1 MIETTCPSCGKAYR
15 LKPELS
21 GRKARC
27 RNCSNMFLVPDEEID
42 DLDMESVAIES
53 FRPHARPERRVS
65 RPSTPAGIDF
75 SAGYEADEDDEDES
89 DAADF
94 RPRPASRP
102 PAWKTAKK
110 RTSQGPQVPVSVIVG
125 VPAAIAALALIV
137 FFVVPLIK
145 GPSIAEITGLDEAL
159 VARFEMS
166 DDPPIGTPAPA
177 DMKPLVG
184 PPIRDLSGNRLIFD
198 ELIALMEEYR
208 QKLSEVRDFGTF
220 AVAIDFVEKSLKP
233 RMMGLRDEQNR
244 LPDALTKKENSLMR
258 DHYLRYVKAFDEVL
272 GEFDRIRKIPD
283 SEEIVIDEAY
293 LNQLRAFKGMIE
305 KEFTNMEPVVDS
317 RPEGDPTKYAELRVV
332 GTDTPEM
339 KACFEARLFTRHPI
353 KYIKIHQNGTA
364 PTRYA
369 VWPIDDVSD
378 FARGIQAGR
387 VVHVTGREVWVVV
400 EPLSAAEAEQDRI
413 ASVEFRKKYIL
424 SEADKIRQ
432 VREAQGRIR
441 QEIAKS
447 VEDASRNK
455 TEVAEVPA
463 VPARADRPR
472 NPRSQRSEEIRRQM
486 MGGSRMPEIPGNT
499 GGAAAGLRPVDDAEN
514 RGRPLVGVTVG
525 SGEKAGG
532 VGARAK
538 QADSAEVQKAAGQK
552 DGFDI
557 AMERIRDPHRQDDAN
572 FGMSIL
578 MKIDLKGRETQLFSA
593 LAPYLDSPLVEN
605 AAMAL
610 VVLERI
616 DDPRRVDEVVSRLG
630 KNRQTDPIFCN
641 VLAKWKDP
649 RAIEPL
655 TNQLDG
661 FPLWKHFDKALIDF
675 GPAAE
680 KAVIA
685 KLASPEKDAR
695 KRACEILGQIGGDE
709 SLKVFAKLK
718 PDSDPFVRMAAN
730 AAITSIRTRLGIP
743 AGKRAGR

>member
-1 MIETTCPSCGKAYR
+1 MIETSCPHCGKAYR
-15 LKPELS
+15 LKPELA

-53 FRPHARPERRVS
+53 FRPPARPDRRVS
-65 RPSTPAGIDF
+65 RPATTAGIDF
-75 SAGYEADEDDEDES
+75 STGYEADEDDEYES
-89 DAADF
+89 EAADF
-94 RPRPASRP
+94 RPRPVNRP
-102 PAWKTAKK
+102 PAWKTAK
-110 RTSQGPQVPVSVIVG
+110 RRAPQGPQVPVSVIVG
-125 VPAAIAALALIV
+125 VPAVFAVLALFV
-137 FFVVPLIK
+137 FFVVPMIK
-145 GPSIAEITGLDEAL
+145 GPSVAEITGLDQA
-159 VARFEMS
+159 VVDRFETA
-166 DDPPIGTPAPA
+166 DDPPIGSPAPA
-177 DMKPLVG
+177 DMQPVVGRPMRDMSGYQLVLG
-184 PPIRDLSGNRLIFD
+184 DIVDHF
-198 ELIALMEEYR
+198 E
-208 QKLSEVRDFGTF
+208 EVRSTLAQIKDFATMTVAVDRIEKVLEPRF
-220 AVAIDFVEKSLKP
+220 AELDAELD
-233 RMMGLRDEQNR
+233 R
-244 LPDALTKKENSLMR
+244 LPDDLTKKEEFLVR
-258 DHYLRYVKAFDEVL
+258 EYYVRYAIVMGKVL
-272 GEFDRIRKIPD
+272 EEYDR
-283 SEEIVIDEAY
+283 
-293 LNQLRAFKGMIE
+293 LRANPETSQYFQNNEDLEGLRKVKTEMDQVVAEIDPGMD
-305 KEFTNMEPVVDS
+305 V
-317 RPEGDPTKYAELRVV
+317 RPEGDPKKYAELRVV

-353 KYIKIHQNGTA
+353 KYIKIRQNGTA

-369 VWPIDDVSD
+369 IWPIDDVSD

-387 VVHVTGREVWVVV
+387 VVHVTDREVWVVV

-413 ASVEFRKKYIL
+413 KSVEFRKKYIL

-432 VREAQGRIR
+432 LRESQGRIR
-441 QEIAKS
+441 REIAKS
-447 VEDASRNK
+447 IEDASRNK
-455 TEVAEVPA
+455 TEVAEAPT
-463 VPARADRPR
+463 VPARAEMPR
-472 NPRSQRSEEIRRQM
+472 NPRSGRSAEIRRQM

-499 GGAAAGLRPVDDAEN
+499 GGAAAGLRPVNDAET

-525 SGEKAGG
+525 SGDKTGG
-532 VGARAK
+532 VDALTT
-538 QADSAEVQKAAGQK
+538 QADSAQVQKVAGQK
-552 DGFDI
+552 DAFDI
-557 AMERIRDPHRQDDAN
+557 AMERIRDPHRQEDAK
-572 FGMSIL
+572 FGMGIL
-578 MKIDLKGRETQLFSA
+578 LKIDLKGRETQLFSA
-593 LAPYLDSPLVEN
+593 LAPYLDSPVVEN
-605 AAMAL
+605 AAYAL

-630 KNRQTDPIFCN
+630 RNRQTDPIFCN

-655 TNQLDG
+655 ASQLDG

-718 PDSDPFVRMAAN
+718 PDSDPFVRIAAN

-743 AGKRAGR
+743 AGRRAGR

>member
-1 MIETTCPSCGKAYR
+1 MIETSCPSCGKAYR
-15 LKPELS
+15 LKPELA

-53 FRPHARPERRVS
+53 FRPPARPERRIS
-65 RPSTPAGIDF
+65 RPAPTAGIDF

-94 RPRPASRP
+94 RPRPANRP

-110 RTSQGPQVPVSVIVG
+110 RTSHGPQVPVSVIVG
-125 VPAAIAALALIV
+125 VPAAIAVLALIV
-137 FFVVPLIK
+137 IFVVPLIK

-159 VARFEMS
+159 VAQFEMS
-166 DDPPIGTPAPA
+166 DDPPIGSPAPA
-177 DMKPLVG
+177 DMKPVVGRPTRDMSGYQLVLG
-184 PPIRDLSGNRLIFD
+184 DIIDHF
-198 ELIALMEEYR
+198 E
-208 QKLSEVRDFGTF
+208 EVRKTLAQITDFATMTVAMDRIEKVLEPRF
-220 AVAIDFVEKSLKP
+220 AALDAEL
-233 RMMGLRDEQNR
+233 DR
-244 LPDALTKKENSLMR
+244 LPDDLTKKEEFLVR
-258 DHYLRYVKAFDEVL
+258 EYYVRYALVIGKVLDEY
-272 GEFDRIRKIPD
+272 DR
-283 SEEIVIDEAY
+283 
-293 LNQLRAFKGMIE
+293 LRANPETSKYFQVNEDIEGLRKVKTGME
-305 KEFTNMEPVVDS
+305 EVVAEIPPEMDS

-432 VREAQGRIR
+432 LREAQGRIN

-447 VEDASRNK
+447 IEDASRNK
-455 TEVAEVPA
+455 TEIAEAPPL
-463 VPARADRPR
+463 PARADMPR
-472 NPRSQRSEEIRRQM
+472 NPRSQRSAEIRRQM

-499 GGAAAGLRPVDDAEN
+499 GGAAAGLRPVNDAEN
-514 RGRPLVGVTVG
+514 RGRPLVVTVG
-525 SGEKAGG
+525 SGDKAGS
-532 VGARAK
+532 VGALAK

-552 DGFDI
+552 DAFDI
-557 AMERIRDPHRQDDAN
+557 AMERIRDPHRQEDAKY
-572 FGMSIL
+572 GMGIL
-578 MKIDLKGRETQLFSA
+578 LKIDLEGRETQLFSA

-685 KLASPEKDAR
+685 KLSSPEKDAR

-718 PDSDPFVRMAAN
+718 PDTDPFVRIAAN

-743 AGKRAGR
+743 AGRRAGR